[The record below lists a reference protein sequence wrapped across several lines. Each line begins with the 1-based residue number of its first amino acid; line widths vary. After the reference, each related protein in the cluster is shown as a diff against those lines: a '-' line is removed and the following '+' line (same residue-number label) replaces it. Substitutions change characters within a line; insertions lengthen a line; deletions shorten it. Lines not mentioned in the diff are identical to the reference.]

1 MNDNSNNTKEG
12 ERHIGRDGEKAKKNK
27 NNNNNN
33 TKAPQCPLAPKLWN
47 IQDKNNDKIKW
58 NKGLRIEKKGKRQ
71 GDIGLERCW
80 VATTK
85 M

>member
-27 NNNNNN
+27 NKNNN